1 MIFFKKNSC
10 NFVHSK
16 KEIKQLM
23 EEFIQDLTKHFA
35 VPFTNPVL
43 IFTVLLFIVL
53 ISPLL
58 LKRFNVPS
66 IIGLIVAGVIIG
78 PHSLN
83 LIADN
88 AGVNMFSSIGLLYI
102 MFIVGLELDLNE
114 FKANRNKSVV
124 FGFFTFI
131 IPLAVGY
138 PVCRYLLGYDFN
150 ASLLTASMF
159 ATHTL
164 VTYPIVS
171 RMGVAKNQAVAI
183 TVGGTIL
190 TDTAVLIIL
199 AVILNNSMGMLNSQF
214 LLRLFASLAVFSLI
228 VFFVIPKIAQW
239 FFQKVESEKYSH
251 YIFVVF
257 IVFLSGFLAEL
268 GGIEPIIGAF
278 AAGLAL
284 NRLIP
289 HSSALMNRI
298 EFIGNSLFIPI
309 FLISVGMLVNV
320 SVVFSGTLTIYIA
333 AVLSVVAIFGKWLA
347 AFFTQKVFK
356 YSISQRNLIFGLSS
370 AHAAAT
376 LAVILVGFKAG
387 IIDEYIL
394 NGTIVLILF
403 TCLVASFITQKAAKE
418 IAIAEEDEEI
428 IPSELGHYAQEKIL
442 VPIADPANIGKHIEL
457 AMLLKD
463 KKSVNSISLLGVVPN
478 NEQAEKNII
487 SFKKK
492 LQEQVSDAV
501 AADLEVDVIATID
514 HNVASGIVRT
524 ARETMSDIVILGWP
538 GKVGVLEKLVGD
550 KVDLIIKN
558 VDKNLFICHLDK
570 KMISHKRIV
579 VVSPPLAEKELGFDV
594 WVNKIVQLSKELTLP
609 VLHIGHP
616 ETQNLIA
623 SQKKL
628 KANFTYKVFEDWSDP
643 MACGDEIKEDD
654 IFILVSAHP
663 GYVSHM
669 SVLDNMPTR
678 MEKRFPDVS
687 RIVIFP
693 KRYTIDMLVESD
705 DYIFIP

>member
-1 MIFFKKNSC
+1 
-10 NFVHSK
+10 
-16 KEIKQLM
+16 M
-23 EEFIQDLTKHFA
+23 EQFISDLSHHFT

-43 IFTVLLFIVL
+43 IFAVLLFIVL

-58 LKRFNVPS
+58 LKRLNVPG

-78 PHSLN
+78 PHGLN

-88 AGVNMFSSIGLLYI
+88 AGVNIFSSIGLLYI

-124 FGFFTFI
+124 FGFFTFF
-131 IPLAVGY
+131 IPLIIGY
-138 PVCRYLLGYDFN
+138 PVCRYLLGYDVY
-150 ASLLTASMF
+150 ASFLTASMF
-159 ATHTL
+159 STHTL

-171 RMGVAKNQAVAI
+171 RMGVSKNQAVAI

-199 AVILNNSMGMLNSQF
+199 AVVLNSSMGMFNIQF
-214 LLRLFASLAVFSLI
+214 LLRLFISILIFSFI

-298 EFIGNSLFIPI
+298 EFIGNALFIPI
-309 FLISVGMLVNV
+309 FLISVGMLVNI
-320 SVVFSGTLTIYIA
+320 SVVFSGTTTIYVA
-333 AVLSVVAIFGKWLA
+333 AVLSVVALLGKWLG

-356 YSISQRNLIFGLSS
+356 YSVSQRNIIFGLSS

-394 NGTIVLILF
+394 NGTIILILF

-501 AADLEVDVIATID
+501 AADMEVDVIATID

-524 ARETMSDIVILGWP
+524 ARETMADIVIMGWP
-538 GKVGVLEKLVGD
+538 GKVGLLEKLVGD

-558 VDKNLFICHLDK
+558 VDKNLFICHLEK

-579 VVSPPLAEKELGFDV
+579 VVSPPLAEKELGFNV

-609 VLHIGHP
+609 VIHIGHP
-616 ETQNLIA
+616 ETQKLIA

-628 KANFTYKVFEDWSDP
+628 KANFTFKAFEDWSDP

-654 IFILVSAHP
+654 IFILISAHQ
-663 GYVSHM
+663 GYVSHI

-678 MEKRFPDVS
+678 MERRFPEVS

>member
-1 MIFFKKNSC
+1 
-10 NFVHSK
+10 
-16 KEIKQLM
+16 M
-23 EEFIQDLTKHFA
+23 EQFIADLTHHFTI
-35 VPFTNPVL
+35 PFTNPVL
-43 IFTVLLFIVL
+43 IFAVLLLIVL

-58 LKRFNVPS
+58 LKRLNVPG
-66 IIGLIVAGVIIG
+66 IIGLIIAGVIIG
-78 PHSLN
+78 PHGLD
-83 LIADN
+83 LISDSE
-88 AGVNMFSSIGLLYI
+88 GVNMFSSIGLLYI

-131 IPLAVGY
+131 IPLIIGF
-138 PVCRYLLGYDFN
+138 PVCYYLLGYDVF
-150 ASLLTASMF
+150 ASFLTASMF
-159 ATHTL
+159 STHTL

-171 RMGVAKNQAVAI
+171 RMGVSKNQAVAI

-190 TDTAVLIIL
+190 TDTAVLVIL
-199 AVILNNSMGMLNSQF
+199 AIVLNSHSGNFNFQF
-214 LLRLFASLAVFSLI
+214 LLRLFISISIFSFI
-228 VFFVIPKIAQW
+228 VFFLIPKIARW

-251 YIFVVF
+251 YIFVIF
-257 IVFLSGFLAEL
+257 IVFLAGFLAEL

-320 SVVFSGTLTIYIA
+320 SVVFSGTTTLYIA
-333 AVLSVVAIFGKWLA
+333 VVLSVVALLGKWLS
-347 AFFTQKVFK
+347 AFLTQKTFK
-356 YSISQRNLIFGLSS
+356 YSVAQRNLIFGLSS
-370 AHAAAT
+370 SHAAAT

-394 NGTIVLILF
+394 NGTIVLILL
-403 TCLVASFITQKAAKE
+403 TCLIASFVTQKAAKE
-418 IAIAEEDEEI
+418 IAIAEEDEDI
-428 IPSELGHYAQEKIL
+428 IPSELGHFAQEKIL

-457 AMLLKD
+457 AMMLKD

-478 NEQAEKNII
+478 NEEAERNII
-487 SFKKK
+487 NFKKK
-492 LQEQVSDAV
+492 LLEQVSDAV
-501 AADLEVDVIATID
+501 AADLVVDVIATID

-558 VDKNLFICHLDK
+558 MDKNLFICHLEK
-570 KMISHKRIV
+570 KMITHKRIV
-579 VVSPPLAEKELGFDV
+579 VVSPPLAEKELGFDI
-594 WVNKIVQLSKELTLP
+594 WVNKVVQLSKELTLP

-616 ETQNLIA
+616 ETQHLI
-623 SQKKL
+623 SSNKKL
-628 KANFTYKVFEDWSDP
+628 KANFTYKEFVDWSDP
-643 MACGDEIKEDD
+643 LACGDEIKEND
-654 IFILVSAHP
+654 IFIFVSAHP
-663 GYVSHM
+663 GYVSHIP
-669 SVLDNMPTR
+669 VLDNMPTR
-678 MEKRFPDVS
+678 IERRFPDVS
-687 RIVIFP
+687 RIVVFP

-705 DYIFIP
+705 DFIFIP

>member
-1 MIFFKKNSC
+1 
-10 NFVHSK
+10 
-16 KEIKQLM
+16 M
-23 EEFIQDLTKHFA
+23 EQFIADLTHHFA
-35 VPFTNPVL
+35 IPFTNPVL
-43 IFTVLLFIVL
+43 IFAVLLLIVL

-58 LKRFNVPS
+58 LKRLNVPG
-66 IIGLIVAGVIIG
+66 IIGLIIAGVIIG
-78 PHSLN
+78 PHGLD
-83 LIADN
+83 LISDSE
-88 AGVNMFSSIGLLYI
+88 GVNMFSSIGLLYI

-131 IPLAVGY
+131 IPLIIGF
-138 PVCRYLLGYDFN
+138 PVCYYLLGYDVF
-150 ASLLTASMF
+150 ASFLTASMF
-159 ATHTL
+159 STHTL

-171 RMGVAKNQAVAI
+171 RMGVSKNQAVAI

-190 TDTAVLIIL
+190 TDTAVLVIL
-199 AVILNNSMGMLNSQF
+199 AIVLNSHSGNFNFQF
-214 LLRLFASLAVFSLI
+214 LLRLFISISIFSFI
-228 VFFVIPKIAQW
+228 VFFLIPKIARW

-251 YIFVVF
+251 YIFVIF
-257 IVFLSGFLAEL
+257 IVFLAGFLAEL

-320 SVVFSGTLTIYIA
+320 SVVFSGTTTLYIA
-333 AVLSVVAIFGKWLA
+333 VVLSIVALLGKWLS
-347 AFFTQKVFK
+347 AFLTQKTFK
-356 YSISQRNLIFGLSS
+356 YSVAQRNLIFGLSS
-370 AHAAAT
+370 SHAAAT

-394 NGTIVLILF
+394 NGTIVLILL
-403 TCLVASFITQKAAKE
+403 TCLIASFVTQKAAKE
-418 IAIAEEDEEI
+418 IAIAEEDEDI
-428 IPSELGHYAQEKIL
+428 IPSELGHFAQEKIL

-457 AMLLKD
+457 AMMLKD

-478 NEQAEKNII
+478 NEEAERNII
-487 SFKKK
+487 NFKKK
-492 LQEQVSDAV
+492 LLEQVSDAV
-501 AADLEVDVIATID
+501 AADLVVDVIATID

-558 VDKNLFICHLDK
+558 MDKNLFICHLEK

-579 VVSPPLAEKELGFDV
+579 VVSPPLAEKELGFDM
-594 WVNKIVQLSKELTLP
+594 WVNKVVQLSKELTLP

-616 ETQNLIA
+616 ETQHLI
-623 SQKKL
+623 SSNKKL
-628 KANFTYKVFEDWSDP
+628 KANFTYKEFVDWSDP
-643 MACGDEIKEDD
+643 LACGDEIKEND
-654 IFILVSAHP
+654 IFIFVSAHP

-669 SVLDNMPTR
+669 PVLDNMPTR
-678 MEKRFPDVS
+678 IERRFPDVS
-687 RIVIFP
+687 RIVVFP

-705 DYIFIP
+705 DFIFIP

>member
-1 MIFFKKNSC
+1 
-10 NFVHSK
+10 
-16 KEIKQLM
+16 M
-23 EEFIQDLTKHFA
+23 EQFISDLAGHFA

-43 IFTVLLFIVL
+43 IFGVLLLIVL

-58 LKRFNVPS
+58 LKRLNVPG
-66 IIGLIVAGVIIG
+66 IIGLIIAGVAIG
-78 PHSLN
+78 PHGLN
-83 LIADN
+83 LISDSE
-88 AGVNMFSSIGLLYI
+88 GVNMFSSIGLLYI

-131 IPLAVGY
+131 IPLIIGF
-138 PVCRYLLGYDFN
+138 PVCHYLLGYDVY
-150 ASLLTASMF
+150 ASFLTASMF
-159 ATHTL
+159 STHTL

-171 RMGVAKNQAVAI
+171 RMGVSKNQAVAI

-190 TDTAVLIIL
+190 TDTAVLVIL
-199 AVILNNSMGMLNSQF
+199 AIVLNSHSGSFDFQF
-214 LLRLFASLAVFSLI
+214 LLRLLISISIFSFI
-228 VFFVIPKIAQW
+228 VFFIIPKVAKW

-257 IVFLSGFLAEL
+257 IVFLAGFLAEL

-320 SVVFSGTLTIYIA
+320 SVVFSGTTTLYIA
-333 AVLSVVAIFGKWLA
+333 VVLSIVALFGKWFS
-347 AFFTQKVFK
+347 AFLTQKVFK
-356 YSISQRNLIFGLSS
+356 YSVAQRNLIFGLSS
-370 AHAAAT
+370 SHAAAT

-394 NGTIVLILF
+394 NGTIVLILL
-403 TCLVASFITQKAAKE
+403 TCLIASFVTQKAARE
-418 IAIAEEDEEI
+418 IAIAEEDEDI
-428 IPSELGHYAQEKIL
+428 IPSELGHFEQEKIL

-487 SFKKK
+487 NFKKK

-501 AADLEVDVIATID
+501 AADMEVDVIATID

-558 VDKNLFICHLDK
+558 MDKNLFICHLEK

-594 WVNKIVQLSKELTLP
+594 WVNKVVQLSQELTLP

-616 ETQNLIA
+616 ETQHLI
-623 SQKKL
+623 SSNKKL
-628 KANFTYKVFEDWSDP
+628 KANFTYKEFTDWSDP
-643 MACGDEIKEDD
+643 LACGDEIKEND
-654 IFILVSAHP
+654 IFIFVSAHP

-669 SVLDNMPTR
+669 PVLDNMPTR
-678 MEKRFPDVS
+678 IERRFPDVS
-687 RIVIFP
+687 RIVVFP

-705 DYIFIP
+705 DFIFIP

>member
-1 MIFFKKNSC
+1 
-10 NFVHSK
+10 
-16 KEIKQLM
+16 M
-23 EEFIQDLTKHFA
+23 EQFIADLTHHFA
-35 VPFTNPVL
+35 IPFTNPVL
-43 IFTVLLFIVL
+43 IFAVLLLIVL

-58 LKRFNVPS
+58 LKRLNVPG
-66 IIGLIVAGVIIG
+66 IIGLIIAGVIIG
-78 PHSLN
+78 PHGLD
-83 LIADN
+83 LISDSE
-88 AGVNMFSSIGLLYI
+88 GVNMFSSIGLLYI

-131 IPLAVGY
+131 IPLIIGF
-138 PVCRYLLGYDFN
+138 PVCYYLLGYDVF
-150 ASLLTASMF
+150 ASFLTASMF
-159 ATHTL
+159 STHTL

-171 RMGVAKNQAVAI
+171 RMGVSKNQAVAI

-190 TDTAVLIIL
+190 TDTAVLVIL
-199 AVILNNSMGMLNSQF
+199 AIVLNSHSGNFNFQF
-214 LLRLFASLAVFSLI
+214 LLRLFISISIFSFI
-228 VFFVIPKIAQW
+228 VFFLIPKIARW

-251 YIFVVF
+251 YIFVIF
-257 IVFLSGFLAEL
+257 IVFLAGFLAEL

-320 SVVFSGTLTIYIA
+320 SVVFSGTTTLYIA
-333 AVLSVVAIFGKWLA
+333 VVLSVVALLGKWLS
-347 AFFTQKVFK
+347 AFLTQKTFK
-356 YSISQRNLIFGLSS
+356 YSVAQRNLIFGLSS
-370 AHAAAT
+370 SHAAAT

-394 NGTIVLILF
+394 NGTIVLILL
-403 TCLVASFITQKAAKE
+403 TCLIASFVTQKAAKE
-418 IAIAEEDEEI
+418 IAIAEEDEDI
-428 IPSELGHYAQEKIL
+428 IPSELGHFAQEKIL

-457 AMLLKD
+457 AMMLKD

-478 NEQAEKNII
+478 NEEAERNII
-487 SFKKK
+487 NFKKK
-492 LQEQVSDAV
+492 LLEQVSDAV
-501 AADLEVDVIATID
+501 AADLVVDVIATID

-558 VDKNLFICHLDK
+558 MDKNLFICHLEK
-570 KMISHKRIV
+570 KMITHKRIV
-579 VVSPPLAEKELGFDV
+579 VVSPPLAEKELGFDI
-594 WVNKIVQLSKELTLP
+594 WVNKVVQLSKELTLP
-609 VLHIGHP
+609 LLHIGHP
-616 ETQNLIA
+616 ETQNLI
-623 SQKKL
+623 SSNKKL
-628 KANFTYKVFEDWSDP
+628 KANFTYKEFVDWSDP
-643 MACGDEIKEDD
+643 LACGDEIKEND
-654 IFILVSAHP
+654 IFIFVSAHP
-663 GYVSHM
+663 GYVSHIP
-669 SVLDNMPTR
+669 VLDNMPTR
-678 MEKRFPDVS
+678 IERRFPDVS
-687 RIVIFP
+687 RIVVFP

-705 DYIFIP
+705 DFIFIP

>member
-1 MIFFKKNSC
+1 MDQFMS
-10 NFVHSK
+10 
-16 KEIKQLM
+16 
-23 EEFIQDLTKHFA
+23 DLSHHFA
-35 VPFTNPVL
+35 MPFTNPVL
-43 IFTVLLFIVL
+43 IFAVLLFIVL

-58 LKRFNVPS
+58 LKRLNVPG
-66 IIGLIVAGVIIG
+66 IIGLIIAGVMIG
-78 PHSLN
+78 PHGLN
-83 LIADN
+83 LISDS
-88 AGVNMFSSIGLLYI
+88 AGVNIFSTIGLLYI

-131 IPLAVGY
+131 IPLIIGF
-138 PVCRYLLGYDFN
+138 PVCHYLLGYDVY
-150 ASLLTASMF
+150 ASFLTASMF
-159 ATHTL
+159 STHTL

-171 RMGVAKNQAVAI
+171 RLGVSKNQAVAI

-199 AVILNNSMGMLNSQF
+199 AILLNSHTGNFNFQF
-214 LLRLFASLAVFSLI
+214 LLRLLISISIFSFI
-228 VFFVIPKIAQW
+228 VFFIIPRIAKW

-251 YIFVVF
+251 YIFVLF
-257 IVFLSGFLAEL
+257 IVFLAGFLAEL

-309 FLISVGMLVNV
+309 FLISVGMLVNI
-320 SVVFSGTLTIYIA
+320 SVVFSGTTTIYIA
-333 AVLSVVAIFGKWLA
+333 AVLSVVALLGKWLGA
-347 AFFTQKVFK
+347 IFTQEVFK
-356 YSISQRNLIFGLSS
+356 YSVAQRNLIFGLSS

-403 TCLVASFITQKAAKE
+403 TCLVASFVTQKSAKQ
-418 IAIAEEDEEI
+418 IAIAEEDQDI
-428 IPSELGHYAQEKIL
+428 IPSELGYYEQEKIL

-492 LQEQVSDAV
+492 LQEQVSAAV
-501 AADLEVDVIATID
+501 AADMEVDVIATID

-524 ARETMSDIVILGWP
+524 ARETMADIVILGWP
-538 GKVGVLEKLVGD
+538 GRVGVLEKLVGD

-558 VDKNLFICHLDK
+558 MDKNLFICHLEK

-579 VVSPPLAEKELGFDV
+579 VVSPPLAEKELGFDI
-594 WVNKIVQLSKELTLP
+594 WVNKIVQLSQELSLP
-609 VLHIGHP
+609 VVHIGHP
-616 ETQNLIA
+616 ETQQIIA
-623 SQKKL
+623 SNKKL
-628 KANFTYKVFEDWSDP
+628 KANFTYIVYDNWADP
-643 MACGDEIKEDD
+643 LACGDEIKKDD
-654 IFILVSAHP
+654 IFVLVSAHP

-678 MEKRFPDVS
+678 IEKRFPDIS
-687 RIVIFP
+687 RIVVFP

>member
-1 MIFFKKNSC
+1 
-10 NFVHSK
+10 
-16 KEIKQLM
+16 M
-23 EEFIQDLTKHFA
+23 EQFIADLTHHFA
-35 VPFTNPVL
+35 IPFTNPVL
-43 IFTVLLFIVL
+43 IFAVLLLIVL

-58 LKRFNVPS
+58 LKRLNVPG
-66 IIGLIVAGVIIG
+66 IIGLIIAGVIIG
-78 PHSLN
+78 PHGLD
-83 LIADN
+83 LISDSE
-88 AGVNMFSSIGLLYI
+88 GVNMFSSIGLLYI

-131 IPLAVGY
+131 IPLIIGF
-138 PVCRYLLGYDFN
+138 PVCYYLLGYDVF
-150 ASLLTASMF
+150 ASFLTASMF
-159 ATHTL
+159 STHTL

-171 RMGVAKNQAVAI
+171 RMGVSKNQAVAI

-190 TDTAVLIIL
+190 TDTAVLVIL
-199 AVILNNSMGMLNSQF
+199 AIVLNSHSGNFNFQF
-214 LLRLFASLAVFSLI
+214 LLRLFISISIFSFI
-228 VFFVIPKIAQW
+228 VFFLIPKIARW

-251 YIFVVF
+251 YIFVIF
-257 IVFLSGFLAEL
+257 IVFLAGFLAEL

-320 SVVFSGTLTIYIA
+320 SVVFSGTTTLYIA
-333 AVLSVVAIFGKWLA
+333 VVLSTVALLGKWLS
-347 AFFTQKVFK
+347 AFLTQKTFK
-356 YSISQRNLIFGLSS
+356 YSVAQRNLIFGLSS
-370 AHAAAT
+370 SHAAAT

-394 NGTIVLILF
+394 NGTIVLILL
-403 TCLVASFITQKAAKE
+403 TCLIASFVTQKAAKE
-418 IAIAEEDEEI
+418 IAIAEEDEDI
-428 IPSELGHYAQEKIL
+428 IPSELGHFAQEKIL

-457 AMLLKD
+457 AMMLKD

-478 NEQAEKNII
+478 NEEAERNII
-487 SFKKK
+487 NFKKK
-492 LQEQVSDAV
+492 LLEQVSDAV
-501 AADLEVDVIATID
+501 AADLVVDVIATID

-558 VDKNLFICHLDK
+558 MDKNLFICHLEK
-570 KMISHKRIV
+570 KMITHKRIV
-579 VVSPPLAEKELGFDV
+579 VVSPPLAEKELGFDI
-594 WVNKIVQLSKELTLP
+594 WVNKVVQLSKELTLP

-616 ETQNLIA
+616 ETQHLI
-623 SQKKL
+623 SSNKKL
-628 KANFTYKVFEDWSDP
+628 KANFTYKEFVDWSDP
-643 MACGDEIKEDD
+643 LACGDEIKEND
-654 IFILVSAHP
+654 IFIFVSAHP
-663 GYVSHM
+663 GYVSHIP
-669 SVLDNMPTR
+669 VLDNMPTR
-678 MEKRFPDVS
+678 IERRFPDVS
-687 RIVIFP
+687 RIVVFP

-705 DYIFIP
+705 DFIFIP

>member
-1 MIFFKKNSC
+1 MDQFMS
-10 NFVHSK
+10 
-16 KEIKQLM
+16 
-23 EEFIQDLTKHFA
+23 DLSHHFA
-35 VPFTNPVL
+35 MPFTNPVL
-43 IFTVLLFIVL
+43 IFAVLLFIVL

-58 LKRFNVPS
+58 LKRLNVPG
-66 IIGLIVAGVIIG
+66 IIGLIIAGVMIG
-78 PHSLN
+78 PHGLN
-83 LIADN
+83 LISDS
-88 AGVNMFSSIGLLYI
+88 AGVNIFSTIGLLYI

-131 IPLAVGY
+131 IPLIIGF
-138 PVCRYLLGYDFN
+138 PVCHYLLGYDVY
-150 ASLLTASMF
+150 ASFLTASMF
-159 ATHTL
+159 STHTL

-171 RMGVAKNQAVAI
+171 RLGVSKNQAVAI

-199 AVILNNSMGMLNSQF
+199 AILLNSHTGNFNFQF
-214 LLRLFASLAVFSLI
+214 LLRLLISISIFSFI
-228 VFFVIPKIAQW
+228 VFFIIPRVAKW

-251 YIFVVF
+251 YIFVLF
-257 IVFLSGFLAEL
+257 IVFLAGFLAEL

-309 FLISVGMLVNV
+309 FLISVGMLVNI
-320 SVVFSGTLTIYIA
+320 SVVFSGTTTIYIA
-333 AVLSVVAIFGKWLA
+333 AVLSVVALLGKWLGA
-347 AFFTQKVFK
+347 IFTQKVFK
-356 YSISQRNLIFGLSS
+356 YSVAQRNLIFGLSS

-403 TCLVASFITQKAAKE
+403 TCLVASFVTQKSAKQ
-418 IAIAEEDEEI
+418 IAIAEEDQDI
-428 IPSELGHYAQEKIL
+428 IPSELGYYEQEKIL

-492 LQEQVSDAV
+492 LQEQVSAAV
-501 AADLEVDVIATID
+501 AADMEVDVIATID

-524 ARETMSDIVILGWP
+524 ARETMADIVILGWP
-538 GKVGVLEKLVGD
+538 GRVGVLEKLVGD

-558 VDKNLFICHLDK
+558 MDKNLFICHLEK

-579 VVSPPLAEKELGFDV
+579 VVSPPLAEKELGFDI
-594 WVNKIVQLSKELTLP
+594 WVNKIVQLSQELSLP
-609 VLHIGHP
+609 VVHIGHP
-616 ETQNLIA
+616 ETQQIIA
-623 SQKKL
+623 SNKKL
-628 KANFTYKVFEDWSDP
+628 KANFTYIVYDNWADP
-643 MACGDEIKEDD
+643 LACGDEIKKDD
-654 IFILVSAHP
+654 IFVLVSAHP

-678 MEKRFPDVS
+678 IEKRFPDIS
-687 RIVIFP
+687 RIVVFP

>member
-1 MIFFKKNSC
+1 
-10 NFVHSK
+10 
-16 KEIKQLM
+16 M
-23 EEFIQDLTKHFA
+23 EQFIADLTHHFA
-35 VPFTNPVL
+35 IPFTNPVL
-43 IFTVLLFIVL
+43 IFAVLLLIVL

-58 LKRFNVPS
+58 LKRLNVPG
-66 IIGLIVAGVIIG
+66 IIGLIIAGVIIG
-78 PHSLN
+78 PHGLD
-83 LIADN
+83 LISDSE
-88 AGVNMFSSIGLLYI
+88 GVNMFSSIGLLYI

-131 IPLAVGY
+131 IPLIIGF
-138 PVCRYLLGYDFN
+138 PVCYYLLGYDVF
-150 ASLLTASMF
+150 ASFLTASMF
-159 ATHTL
+159 STHTL

-171 RMGVAKNQAVAI
+171 RMGVSKNQAVAI

-190 TDTAVLIIL
+190 TDTAVLVIL
-199 AVILNNSMGMLNSQF
+199 AIVLNSHSGNFNFQF
-214 LLRLFASLAVFSLI
+214 LLRLFISISIFSFI
-228 VFFVIPKIAQW
+228 VFFLIPKIARW

-251 YIFVVF
+251 YIFVIF
-257 IVFLSGFLAEL
+257 IVFLAGFLAEL

-320 SVVFSGTLTIYIA
+320 SVVFSGTTTLYIA
-333 AVLSVVAIFGKWLA
+333 VVLSIVALLGKWLS
-347 AFFTQKVFK
+347 AFLTQKTFK
-356 YSISQRNLIFGLSS
+356 YSVAQRNLIFGLSS
-370 AHAAAT
+370 SHAAAT

-394 NGTIVLILF
+394 NGTIVLILL
-403 TCLVASFITQKAAKE
+403 TCLIASFVTQKAAKE
-418 IAIAEEDEEI
+418 IAIAEEDEDI
-428 IPSELGHYAQEKIL
+428 IPSELGHFAQEKIL

-457 AMLLKD
+457 AMMLKD

-478 NEQAEKNII
+478 NEEAERNII
-487 SFKKK
+487 NFKKK
-492 LQEQVSDAV
+492 LLEQVSDAV
-501 AADLEVDVIATID
+501 AADLVVDVIATID

-558 VDKNLFICHLDK
+558 MDKNLFICHLEK
-570 KMISHKRIV
+570 KMITHKRIV
-579 VVSPPLAEKELGFDV
+579 VVSPPLAEKELGFDI
-594 WVNKIVQLSKELTLP
+594 WVNKVVQLSKELTLP

-616 ETQNLIA
+616 ETQHLI
-623 SQKKL
+623 SSNKKL
-628 KANFTYKVFEDWSDP
+628 KANFTYKEFVDWSDP
-643 MACGDEIKEDD
+643 LACGDEIKEND
-654 IFILVSAHP
+654 IFIFVSAHP
-663 GYVSHM
+663 GYVSHIP
-669 SVLDNMPTR
+669 VLDNMPTR
-678 MEKRFPDVS
+678 IERRFPDVS
-687 RIVIFP
+687 RIVVFP

-705 DYIFIP
+705 DFIFIP

>member
-1 MIFFKKNSC
+1 
-10 NFVHSK
+10 
-16 KEIKQLM
+16 M
-23 EEFIQDLTKHFA
+23 EQFIADLTHHFA
-35 VPFTNPVL
+35 IPFTNPVL
-43 IFTVLLFIVL
+43 IFAVLLLIVL

-58 LKRFNVPS
+58 LKRLNVPG
-66 IIGLIVAGVIIG
+66 IIGLIIAGVIIG
-78 PHSLN
+78 PHGLD
-83 LIADN
+83 LISDSE
-88 AGVNMFSSIGLLYI
+88 GVNMFSSIGLLYI

-131 IPLAVGY
+131 IPLIIGF
-138 PVCRYLLGYDFN
+138 PVCYYLLGYDVF
-150 ASLLTASMF
+150 ASFLTASMF
-159 ATHTL
+159 STHTL

-171 RMGVAKNQAVAI
+171 RMGVSKNQAVAI

-190 TDTAVLIIL
+190 TDTAVLVIL
-199 AVILNNSMGMLNSQF
+199 AIVLNSHSGNFNFQF
-214 LLRLFASLAVFSLI
+214 LLRLFISISIFSFI
-228 VFFVIPKIAQW
+228 VFFLIPKIARW

-251 YIFVVF
+251 YIFVIF
-257 IVFLSGFLAEL
+257 IVFLAGFLAEL
-268 GGIEPIIGAF
+268 GGIEPISGAF

-320 SVVFSGTLTIYIA
+320 SVVFSGTTTLYIA
-333 AVLSVVAIFGKWLA
+333 VVLSVVALLGKWLS
-347 AFFTQKVFK
+347 AFLTQKTFK
-356 YSISQRNLIFGLSS
+356 YSVAQRNLIFGLSS
-370 AHAAAT
+370 SHAAAT

-394 NGTIVLILF
+394 NGTIVLILL
-403 TCLVASFITQKAAKE
+403 TCLIASFVTQKAAKE
-418 IAIAEEDEEI
+418 IAIAEEDEDI
-428 IPSELGHYAQEKIL
+428 IPSELGHFAQEKIL

-457 AMLLKD
+457 AMMLKD

-478 NEQAEKNII
+478 NEEAERNII
-487 SFKKK
+487 NFKKK
-492 LQEQVSDAV
+492 LLEQVSDAV
-501 AADLEVDVIATID
+501 AADLVVDVIATID

-558 VDKNLFICHLDK
+558 MDKNLFICHLEK
-570 KMISHKRIV
+570 KMITHKRIV
-579 VVSPPLAEKELGFDV
+579 VVSPPLAEKELGFDI
-594 WVNKIVQLSKELTLP
+594 WVNKVVQLSKELTLP

-616 ETQNLIA
+616 ETQHLI
-623 SQKKL
+623 SSNKKL
-628 KANFTYKVFEDWSDP
+628 KANFTYKEFVDWSDP
-643 MACGDEIKEDD
+643 LACGDEIKEND
-654 IFILVSAHP
+654 IFIFVSAHP
-663 GYVSHM
+663 GYVSHIP
-669 SVLDNMPTR
+669 VLDNMPTR
-678 MEKRFPDVS
+678 IERRFPDVS
-687 RIVIFP
+687 RIVVFP

-705 DYIFIP
+705 DFIFIP

>member
-1 MIFFKKNSC
+1 
-10 NFVHSK
+10 
-16 KEIKQLM
+16 M
-23 EEFIQDLTKHFA
+23 EQFLSDFTHHFNT
-35 VPFTNPVL
+35 PFTNPVL
-43 IFTVLLFIVL
+43 IFALLLLIVL
-53 ISPLL
+53 ISPIL
-58 LKRFNVPS
+58 LKRLNVPS
-66 IIGLIVAGVIIG
+66 IIGLIVAGVVVG
-78 PHSLN
+78 PHGMN
-83 LIADN
+83 LISDN
-88 AGVNMFSSIGLLYI
+88 AGVNMFSTIGLLYI

-114 FKANRNKSVV
+114 FKANRNKSLV

-131 IPLAVGY
+131 IPLVIGY
-138 PVCRYLLGYDFN
+138 PVCRYLLGYDVF
-150 ASLLTASMF
+150 ASFLTASMF
-159 ATHTL
+159 STHTL

-171 RMGVAKNQAVAI
+171 RMGVSKNQAVAI

-199 AVILNNSMGMLNSQF
+199 AVILNSSQGTFNILF
-214 LLRLFASLAVFSLI
+214 LLRLFISLVIFSGI
-228 VFFVIPKIAQW
+228 VFFVIPLIAKW
-239 FFQKVESEKYSH
+239 FFQKMESEKYSH

-257 IVFLSGFLAEL
+257 IVFLCGFLAEL

-309 FLISVGMLVNV
+309 FLISVGMLVNI
-320 SVVFSGTLTIYIA
+320 SVVFSGTTAIYIA
-333 AVLSVVAIFGKWLA
+333 GVLSVVALLGKWLG

-356 YSISQRNLIFGLSS
+356 YTVAQRNLIFGLSS
-370 AHAAAT
+370 SHAAAT

-394 NGTIVLILF
+394 NGTIILILF
-403 TCLVASFITQKAAKE
+403 TCIVASFVTQKAARK
-418 IAIAEEDEEI
+418 IAISEEDEEI
-428 IPSELGHYAQEKIL
+428 IPAELGHYAQEKIL

-463 KKSVNSISLLGVVPN
+463 KKSINSISLLGVVPN
-478 NEQAEKNII
+478 NEQAEANII
-487 SFKKK
+487 KFKKQ

-501 AADLEVDVIATID
+501 AADLKVDVIATID

-524 ARETMSDIVILGWP
+524 ARETMADIVILGWP
-538 GKVGVLEKLVGD
+538 GKVGLLEKLVGD

-558 VDKNLFICHLDK
+558 VDKNLFICHLEK

-579 VVSPPLAEKELGFDV
+579 VVSPPLAEKELGFDL
-594 WVNKIVQLSKELTLP
+594 WVNKMVQLSQELSIP
-609 VLHIGHP
+609 ILHIGHP
-616 ETQNLIA
+616 ETQALIA
-623 SQKKL
+623 SHKNL
-628 KANFTYKVFEDWSDP
+628 KAIFTFKAYENWSDP
-643 MACGDEIKEDD
+643 LACGDEIKEDD
-654 IFILVSAHP
+654 IFVLVSAHQ

-669 SVLDNMPTR
+669 SVLDNMPTLI
-678 MEKRFPDVS
+678 EKRFPDIS

-705 DYIFIP
+705 DHIFIP

>member
-1 MIFFKKNSC
+1 
-10 NFVHSK
+10 
-16 KEIKQLM
+16 M
-23 EEFIQDLTKHFA
+23 EQFIADLTHHFA
-35 VPFTNPVL
+35 IPFTNPVL
-43 IFTVLLFIVL
+43 IFAVLLLIVL

-58 LKRFNVPS
+58 LKRLNVPG
-66 IIGLIVAGVIIG
+66 IIGLIIAGVIIG
-78 PHSLN
+78 PHGLD
-83 LIADN
+83 LISDSE
-88 AGVNMFSSIGLLYI
+88 GVNMFSSIGLLYI

-131 IPLAVGY
+131 IPLIIGF
-138 PVCRYLLGYDFN
+138 PVCYYLLGYDVF
-150 ASLLTASMF
+150 ASFLTASMF
-159 ATHTL
+159 STHTL

-171 RMGVAKNQAVAI
+171 RMGVSKNQAVAI

-190 TDTAVLIIL
+190 TDTAVLVIL
-199 AVILNNSMGMLNSQF
+199 AIVLNSHSGNFNFQF
-214 LLRLFASLAVFSLI
+214 LLRLFISISIFSFI
-228 VFFVIPKIAQW
+228 VFFLIPKIARW

-251 YIFVVF
+251 YIFVIF
-257 IVFLSGFLAEL
+257 IVFLAGFLAEL

-320 SVVFSGTLTIYIA
+320 SVVFSGTTTLYIA
-333 AVLSVVAIFGKWLA
+333 VVLSIVALLGKWLS
-347 AFFTQKVFK
+347 AFLTQKTFK
-356 YSISQRNLIFGLSS
+356 YSVAQRNLIFGLSS
-370 AHAAAT
+370 SHAAAT

-394 NGTIVLILF
+394 NGTIVLILL
-403 TCLVASFITQKAAKE
+403 TCLIASFVTQKAAKE
-418 IAIAEEDEEI
+418 IAIAEEDEDI
-428 IPSELGHYAQEKIL
+428 IPSELGHFAQEKIL

-457 AMLLKD
+457 AMMLKD

-478 NEQAEKNII
+478 NEEAERNII
-487 SFKKK
+487 NFKKK
-492 LQEQVSDAV
+492 LLEQVSDAV
-501 AADLEVDVIATID
+501 AADLVVDVIATID

-558 VDKNLFICHLDK
+558 MDKNLFICHLEK
-570 KMISHKRIV
+570 KMITHKRIV
-579 VVSPPLAEKELGFDV
+579 VVSPPLAEKELGFDI
-594 WVNKIVQLSKELTLP
+594 WVNKVVQLSKELTLP

-616 ETQNLIA
+616 ETQNLI
-623 SQKKL
+623 SSNKKL
-628 KANFTYKVFEDWSDP
+628 KANFTYKEFVDWSDP
-643 MACGDEIKEDD
+643 LACGDEIKEND
-654 IFILVSAHP
+654 IFIFVSAHP
-663 GYVSHM
+663 GYVSHIP
-669 SVLDNMPTR
+669 VLDNMPTR
-678 MEKRFPDVS
+678 IERRFPDVS
-687 RIVIFP
+687 RIVVFP

-705 DYIFIP
+705 DFIFIP

>member
-1 MIFFKKNSC
+1 
-10 NFVHSK
+10 
-16 KEIKQLM
+16 M
-23 EEFIQDLTKHFA
+23 EQFIADLTHHFA
-35 VPFTNPVL
+35 IPFTNPVL
-43 IFTVLLFIVL
+43 IFAVLLLIVL

-58 LKRFNVPS
+58 LKRLNVPG
-66 IIGLIVAGVIIG
+66 IIGLIIAGVIIG
-78 PHSLN
+78 PHGLD
-83 LIADN
+83 LISDSE
-88 AGVNMFSSIGLLYI
+88 GVNMFSSIGLLYI

-131 IPLAVGY
+131 IPLIIGF
-138 PVCRYLLGYDFN
+138 PVCYYLLGYDVF
-150 ASLLTASMF
+150 ASFLTASMF
-159 ATHTL
+159 STHTL

-171 RMGVAKNQAVAI
+171 RMGVSKNQAVAI

-190 TDTAVLIIL
+190 TDTAVLVIL
-199 AVILNNSMGMLNSQF
+199 AIVLNSHSGNFNFQF
-214 LLRLFASLAVFSLI
+214 LLRLFISISIFSFI
-228 VFFVIPKIAQW
+228 VFFLIPKIARW

-251 YIFVVF
+251 YIFVIF
-257 IVFLSGFLAEL
+257 IVFLAGFLAEL

-320 SVVFSGTLTIYIA
+320 SVVFSGTTTLYIA
-333 AVLSVVAIFGKWLA
+333 VVLSVVALLGKWLS
-347 AFFTQKVFK
+347 AFLTQKTFK
-356 YSISQRNLIFGLSS
+356 YSVAQRNLIFGLSS
-370 AHAAAT
+370 SHAAAT

-394 NGTIVLILF
+394 NGTIVLILL
-403 TCLVASFITQKAAKE
+403 TCLIASFVTQKAAKE
-418 IAIAEEDEEI
+418 IAIAEEDEDI
-428 IPSELGHYAQEKIL
+428 IPSELGHFAQEKIL

-457 AMLLKD
+457 AMMLKD

-478 NEQAEKNII
+478 NEEAERNII
-487 SFKKK
+487 NFKKK
-492 LQEQVSDAV
+492 LLEQVSDAV
-501 AADLEVDVIATID
+501 AADLVVDVIATID

-558 VDKNLFICHLDK
+558 MDKNLFICHLEK
-570 KMISHKRIV
+570 KMITHKRIV
-579 VVSPPLAEKELGFDV
+579 VVSPPLAEKELGFDI
-594 WVNKIVQLSKELTLP
+594 WVNKVVQLSKELTLP

-616 ETQNLIA
+616 ETQHLI
-623 SQKKL
+623 SSNKKL
-628 KANFTYKVFEDWSDP
+628 KANFTYKEFVDWSDP
-643 MACGDEIKEDD
+643 LACGDEIKEND
-654 IFILVSAHP
+654 IFIFVSAHP

-669 SVLDNMPTR
+669 PVLDNMPTR
-678 MEKRFPDVS
+678 IERRFPDVS
-687 RIVIFP
+687 RIVVFP

-705 DYIFIP
+705 DFIFIP

>member
-1 MIFFKKNSC
+1 
-10 NFVHSK
+10 
-16 KEIKQLM
+16 M
-23 EEFIQDLTKHFA
+23 EQFISDLTHHFA
-35 VPFTNPVL
+35 IPFTNPVL
-43 IFTVLLFIVL
+43 IFAVLLLIVL

-58 LKRFNVPS
+58 LKRLNVPG
-66 IIGLIVAGVIIG
+66 IIGLIIAGVVIG
-78 PHSLN
+78 PHGLN
-83 LIADN
+83 LISDSE
-88 AGVNMFSSIGLLYI
+88 GVNMFSSIGLLYI

-131 IPLAVGY
+131 IPLVIGF
-138 PVCRYLLGYDFN
+138 PVCYYLLGYDVY
-150 ASLLTASMF
+150 ASFLTASMF
-159 ATHTL
+159 STHTL

-171 RMGVAKNQAVAI
+171 RMGVSKNQAVAI

-190 TDTAVLIIL
+190 TDTAVLVIL
-199 AVILNNSMGMLNSQF
+199 AIVLNSHSGNFNFQF
-214 LLRLFASLAVFSLI
+214 LLRLLISISIFSFI
-228 VFFVIPKIAQW
+228 VFFIIPKVAKW

-257 IVFLSGFLAEL
+257 IVFLAGFLAEL

-309 FLISVGMLVNV
+309 FLISVGMLVNM
-320 SVVFSGTLTIYIA
+320 SVVFSGTTTIYIA
-333 AVLSVVAIFGKWLA
+333 ATLSVVALLGKWMG
-347 AFFTQKVFK
+347 AFLTQKVFK
-356 YSISQRNLIFGLSS
+356 YSVAQRNLIFGLSS

-403 TCLVASFITQKAAKE
+403 TCLVASFVTQKAAKE
-418 IAIAEEDEEI
+418 IAIAEEDEDI
-428 IPSELGHYAQEKIL
+428 IPSELGHFEQEKIL

-487 SFKKK
+487 NFKKK

-501 AADLEVDVIATID
+501 AADMEVDVIATID

-558 VDKNLFICHLDK
+558 MDKNLFICHLEK

-594 WVNKIVQLSKELTLP
+594 WVNKVVQLSQELTLP
-609 VLHIGHP
+609 VVHIGHP
-616 ETQNLIA
+616 DTQHLI
-623 SQKKL
+623 SNNKKL
-628 KANFTYKVFEDWSDP
+628 KANFTYKKLVDLNDP
-643 MACGDEIKEDD
+643 LACGDEIKEDD
-654 IFILVSAHP
+654 IFIFVSAHP

-669 SVLDNMPTR
+669 PVLDNMPTR
-678 MEKRFPDVS
+678 IERRFPDIS
-687 RIVIFP
+687 RIVVFP
-693 KRYTIDMLVESD
+693 KRYSIDMLVESD
-705 DYIFIP
+705 DFIFIP

>member
-1 MIFFKKNSC
+1 
-10 NFVHSK
+10 
-16 KEIKQLM
+16 M
-23 EEFIQDLTKHFA
+23 EQFISDLTHHFA
-35 VPFTNPVL
+35 IPFTNPIL
-43 IFTVLLFIVL
+43 IFGVLLFIVL
-53 ISPLL
+53 MSPIL
-58 LKRFNVPS
+58 LKRLNVPS
-66 IIGLIVAGVIIG
+66 IIGLILAGVVIG
-78 PHSLN
+78 PHGLN
-83 LIADN
+83 LIADS

-131 IPLAVGY
+131 IPLIIGF
-138 PVCRYLLGYDFN
+138 PVCYYLLGYDVY
-150 ASLLTASMF
+150 ASFLTASMF
-159 ATHTL
+159 STHTL

-171 RMGVAKNQAVAI
+171 RMGVSKNQAVAI

-190 TDTAVLIIL
+190 TDTAVLVIL
-199 AVILNNSMGMLNSQF
+199 AIVINSSMGMFNFQF
-214 LLRLFASLAVFSLI
+214 LLRLLASISIFSFI
-228 VFFVIPKIAQW
+228 VFFVIPKIAEW

-251 YIFVVF
+251 YVFVVF

-309 FLISVGMLVNV
+309 FLISVGMLVNM
-320 SVVFSGTLTIYIA
+320 SVVFSGTTTLYIA
-333 AVLSVVAIFGKWLA
+333 VVLSIVALMGKWLG

-356 YSISQRNLIFGLSS
+356 YSVDQRNLIFGLSS

-394 NGTIVLILF
+394 NGTIVLILL
-403 TCLVASFITQKAAKE
+403 TCLIASFVTQKAAKK
-418 IAIAEEDEEI
+418 IAIAEEDEDI
-428 IPSELGHYAQEKIL
+428 IPSELGHYEQEKIL
-442 VPIADPANIGKHIEL
+442 VPIADPANIGKHIEF

-501 AADLEVDVIATID
+501 AADMVVDVIATID

-538 GKVGVLEKLVGD
+538 GKVGLLEKLVGD

-558 VDKNLFICHLDK
+558 MDKNLFVCHLEK

-579 VVSPPLAEKELGFDV
+579 VVSPPLAEKELGFDI
-594 WVNKIVQLSKELTLP
+594 WVNKIVQLSQELTLP

-616 ETQNLIA
+616 ETQQLIA
-623 SQKKL
+623 GQKKL
-628 KANFTYKVFEDWSDP
+628 KANFTYKEFVDWSDP
-643 MACGDEIKEDD
+643 MACGDEIKDDD
-654 IFILVSAHP
+654 IFVFISAHT

-669 SVLDNMPTR
+669 PVLDNMPTR
-678 MEKRFPDVS
+678 IERRFPDIS

-693 KRYTIDMLVESD
+693 KRYEIDMLVESD
-705 DYIFIP
+705 DFIFIP

>member
-1 MIFFKKNSC
+1 
-10 NFVHSK
+10 
-16 KEIKQLM
+16 M
-23 EEFIQDLTKHFA
+23 EQFLSELTHHFA

-43 IFTVLLFIVL
+43 IFAVLLFIVL
-53 ISPLL
+53 ISPIL
-58 LKRFNVPS
+58 LKRLNIPG
-66 IIGLIVAGVIIG
+66 IIGLILAGVFIG
-78 PHSLN
+78 PHGLN
-83 LIADN
+83 LISDSE
-88 AGVNMFSSIGLLYI
+88 GVNLFSSIGLLYI

-114 FKANRNKSVV
+114 FKANRNKSVI

-131 IPLAVGY
+131 IPLIIGY
-138 PVCRYLLGYDFN
+138 PICHYLLGYDVW
-150 ASLLTASMF
+150 ASFLTASMF
-159 ATHTL
+159 STHTL

-171 RMGVAKNQAVAI
+171 RMGVSKNQAVAI

-199 AVILNNSMGMLNSQF
+199 AIVLNSHTGNFNFQF
-214 LLRLFASLAVFSLI
+214 LLRLLISISIFSFI
-228 VFFVIPKIAQW
+228 VFFVIPRVAKW

-309 FLISVGMLVNV
+309 FLISVGMLVNI
-320 SVVFSGTLTIYIA
+320 SVVFSGTTTLYIA
-333 AVLSVVAIFGKWLA
+333 AVLSVVALIGKWTA

-356 YSISQRNLIFGLSS
+356 YSVSQRNLIFGLSS
-370 AHAAAT
+370 SHAAAT

-403 TCLVASFITQKAAKE
+403 TCLVASFVTQKASKE
-418 IAIAEEDEEI
+418 IAIAEEDDEI

-487 SFKKK
+487 NFKKK

-501 AADLEVDVIATID
+501 AADLVVDVIATID

-538 GKVGVLEKLVGD
+538 GKVGLLEKLVGD

-558 VDKNLFICHLDK
+558 MDKNLFICHIEK

-579 VVSPPLAEKELGFDV
+579 VVSPPLAEKEMGFDI
-594 WVNKIVQLSKELTLP
+594 WVNKIVQLSQELSLP

-616 ETQNLIA
+616 ETQRIIA
-623 SQKKL
+623 SNKKL
-628 KANFTYKVFEDWSDP
+628 KANFTYQVFENWADP
-643 MACGDEIKEDD
+643 LACGDQIKDDD

-678 MEKRFPDVS
+678 IEKRFPDIS

>member
-1 MIFFKKNSC
+1 
-10 NFVHSK
+10 
-16 KEIKQLM
+16 M
-23 EEFIQDLTKHFA
+23 EQFISDLTHHFA
-35 VPFTNPVL
+35 IPFTNPVL
-43 IFTVLLFIVL
+43 IFAVLLLIVL

-58 LKRFNVPS
+58 LKRLNVPG
-66 IIGLIVAGVIIG
+66 IIGLIIAGVVIG
-78 PHSLN
+78 PHGLN
-83 LIADN
+83 LISDSE
-88 AGVNMFSSIGLLYI
+88 GVNMFSSIGLLYI

-131 IPLAVGY
+131 IPLVIGF
-138 PVCRYLLGYDFN
+138 PVCYYLLGYDVY
-150 ASLLTASMF
+150 ASFLTASMF
-159 ATHTL
+159 STHTL

-171 RMGVAKNQAVAI
+171 RMGVSKNQAVAI

-190 TDTAVLIIL
+190 TDTAVLVIL
-199 AVILNNSMGMLNSQF
+199 AIVLNSHSGNFNFQF
-214 LLRLFASLAVFSLI
+214 LLRLLISISIFSFI
-228 VFFVIPKIAQW
+228 VFFIIPKVAKW

-257 IVFLSGFLAEL
+257 IVFLAGFLAEL

-309 FLISVGMLVNV
+309 FLISVGMLVNM
-320 SVVFSGTLTIYIA
+320 SVVFSGTTTIYIA
-333 AVLSVVAIFGKWLA
+333 ATLSVVALLGKWMG
-347 AFFTQKVFK
+347 AFLTQKVFK
-356 YSISQRNLIFGLSS
+356 YSVAQRNLIFGLSS

-403 TCLVASFITQKAAKE
+403 TCLVASFVTQKAAKE
-418 IAIAEEDEEI
+418 IAIAEEDEDI
-428 IPSELGHYAQEKIL
+428 IPSELGHFEQEKIL

-487 SFKKK
+487 NFKKK

-501 AADLEVDVIATID
+501 AADMEVDVIATID

-558 VDKNLFICHLDK
+558 MDKNLFICHLEK

-594 WVNKIVQLSKELTLP
+594 WVNKVVQLSQELTLP
-609 VLHIGHP
+609 VVHIGHP
-616 ETQNLIA
+616 DTQHLI
-623 SQKKL
+623 SNNKKL
-628 KANFTYKVFEDWSDP
+628 KANFTYKELVDLNDP
-643 MACGDEIKEDD
+643 LACGDEIKEDD
-654 IFILVSAHP
+654 IFIFVSAHP

-669 SVLDNMPTR
+669 PVLDNMPTR
-678 MEKRFPDVS
+678 IERRFPDIS
-687 RIVIFP
+687 RIVVFP

-705 DYIFIP
+705 DFIFIP

>member
-1 MIFFKKNSC
+1 
-10 NFVHSK
+10 
-16 KEIKQLM
+16 M
-23 EEFIQDLTKHFA
+23 EQFISDLTQHFA
-35 VPFTNPVL
+35 VPFTNPIL
-43 IFTVLLFIVL
+43 IFGVLLFIVL
-53 ISPLL
+53 MSPIL
-58 LKRFNVPS
+58 LKRLNVPS
-66 IIGLIVAGVIIG
+66 IIGLILAGVAIG
-78 PHSLN
+78 PHGLN
-83 LIADN
+83 LIADS

-131 IPLAVGY
+131 IPLIIGF
-138 PVCRYLLGYDFN
+138 PVCYYLLGYDVY
-150 ASLLTASMF
+150 ASFLTASMF
-159 ATHTL
+159 STHTL

-171 RMGVAKNQAVAI
+171 RMGVSKNQAVAI

-190 TDTAVLIIL
+190 TDTAVLVIL
-199 AVILNNSMGMLNSQF
+199 AIVINSSMGLFNFQF
-214 LLRLFASLAVFSLI
+214 LLRLLASISVFSFI
-228 VFFVIPKIAQW
+228 VFFVIPKIAEW

-251 YIFVVF
+251 YVFVVF

-309 FLISVGMLVNV
+309 FLISVGMLVNM
-320 SVVFSGTLTIYIA
+320 SVVFSGTTTLYIA
-333 AVLSVVAIFGKWLA
+333 AVLSIVALLGKWLG

-356 YSISQRNLIFGLSS
+356 YSVNQRNLIFGLSS

-394 NGTIVLILF
+394 NGTIVLILL
-403 TCLVASFITQKAAKE
+403 TCLIASFVTQKSAKR
-418 IAIAEEDEEI
+418 IAVAEEDEDI
-428 IPSELGHYAQEKIL
+428 IPSELGHYEQEKIL
-442 VPIADPANIGKHIEL
+442 VPIADPANIGKHIEF

-501 AADLEVDVIATID
+501 AADMVVDVIATID

-538 GKVGVLEKLVGD
+538 GKVGLLEKLVGD

-558 VDKNLFICHLDK
+558 MDKNLFICHLEK

-579 VVSPPLAEKELGFDV
+579 VVSPPLAEKELGFDI
-594 WVNKIVQLSKELTLP
+594 WVNKIVQLSQELTLP

-616 ETQNLIA
+616 ETQQLIA
-623 SQKKL
+623 GQKKL
-628 KANFTYKVFEDWSDP
+628 KANFTYKEFVDWSDP
-643 MACGDEIKEDD
+643 MACGDEIKDDD
-654 IFILVSAHP
+654 IFVFISAHT

-669 SVLDNMPTR
+669 PVLDNMPTR
-678 MEKRFPDVS
+678 IERRFPDVS
-687 RIVIFP
+687 RIVVFP
-693 KRYTIDMLVESD
+693 KRYEIDMLVESD
-705 DYIFIP
+705 DFIFIP

>member
-1 MIFFKKNSC
+1 
-10 NFVHSK
+10 
-16 KEIKQLM
+16 M
-23 EEFIQDLTKHFA
+23 EQFIADLTHHFA
-35 VPFTNPVL
+35 IPFTNPVL
-43 IFTVLLFIVL
+43 IFAVLLLIVL

-58 LKRFNVPS
+58 LKRLNVPG
-66 IIGLIVAGVIIG
+66 IIGLIIAGVVIG
-78 PHSLN
+78 PHGLD
-83 LIADN
+83 LISDSE
-88 AGVNMFSSIGLLYI
+88 GVNMFSSIGLLYI

-131 IPLAVGY
+131 IPLIIGF
-138 PVCRYLLGYDFN
+138 PVCYYLLGYDVF
-150 ASLLTASMF
+150 ASFLTASMF
-159 ATHTL
+159 STHTL

-171 RMGVAKNQAVAI
+171 RMGVSKNQAVAI

-190 TDTAVLIIL
+190 TDTAVLVIL
-199 AVILNNSMGMLNSQF
+199 AIVLNSHSGNFSFQF
-214 LLRLFASLAVFSLI
+214 LLRLFISISIFSFI
-228 VFFVIPKIAQW
+228 VFFLIPKIARW

-251 YIFVVF
+251 YIFVIF
-257 IVFLSGFLAEL
+257 IVFLAGFLAEL

-320 SVVFSGTLTIYIA
+320 SVVFSGTTTLYIA
-333 AVLSVVAIFGKWLA
+333 VVLSIVALLGKWLS
-347 AFFTQKVFK
+347 AFLTQKTFK
-356 YSISQRNLIFGLSS
+356 YSVAQRNLIFGLSS
-370 AHAAAT
+370 SHAAAT

-394 NGTIVLILF
+394 NGTIVLILL
-403 TCLVASFITQKAAKE
+403 TCLIASFVTQKAAKE
-418 IAIAEEDEEI
+418 IAIAEEDEDI
-428 IPSELGHYAQEKIL
+428 IPSELGHFAQEKIL

-457 AMLLKD
+457 AMMLKD

-478 NEQAEKNII
+478 NEEAERNII
-487 SFKKK
+487 NFKKK
-492 LQEQVSDAV
+492 LLEQVSDAV
-501 AADLEVDVIATID
+501 AADLVVDVIATID

-558 VDKNLFICHLDK
+558 MDKNLFICHLEK
-570 KMISHKRIV
+570 KMITHKRIV
-579 VVSPPLAEKELGFDV
+579 VVSPPLAEKELGFDI
-594 WVNKIVQLSKELTLP
+594 WVNKVVQLSKELTLP

-616 ETQNLIA
+616 ETQHLI
-623 SQKKL
+623 SSNKKL
-628 KANFTYKVFEDWSDP
+628 KANFTYKEFVDWSDP
-643 MACGDEIKEDD
+643 LACGDEIKEND
-654 IFILVSAHP
+654 IFIFVSAHP
-663 GYVSHM
+663 GYVSHIP
-669 SVLDNMPTR
+669 VLDNMPTR
-678 MEKRFPDVS
+678 IERRFPDVS
-687 RIVIFP
+687 RIVVFP

-705 DYIFIP
+705 DFIFIP